1 MLYIAFRNSNC
12 TNFLFPY
19 TIPIL
24 FNVGLS
30 SVFILYMISKE
41 PECYHRILQNAEVD
55 TPEQDL
61 ANLCSEIRC
70 KLPHPN
76 IAAARNEYAQA
87 ANIGKKPP
95 VSVALVPNA
104 ALVRKRGIFR
114 QSSHRFV
121 IHRSDNAARPRLHLV
136 PGKNPRQHSP
146 AAVRREPCDKVVILG
161 AAEFLGHTHRA
172 PPFRRTWH
180 HTAVLHAL
188 QSRHYQN
195 RIRAGASEGVYRHNY
210 NLPNTPFIS
219 NASDNNFYLAMEHL
233 STEPHLLI

>member
-1 MLYIAFRNSNC
+1 
-12 TNFLFPY
+12 
-19 TIPIL
+19 
-24 FNVGLS
+24 
-30 SVFILYMISKE
+30 MISKE

-55 TPEQDL
+55 TPKQDL

-161 AAEFLGHTHRA
+161 AAEFLGHAHRA
-172 PPFRRTWH
+172 PPFRRTRH
-180 HTAVLHAL
+180 HAAVLLAL

-195 RIRAGASEGVYRHNY
+195 RIRAGAGESVGHLLLHSCLFSKSLKAFLNISSCIVTFKSFSQIPIELVPIDLIFHLFIVVQFT
-210 NLPNTPFIS
+210 NLPKVNKR
-219 NASDNNFYLAMEHL
+219 
-233 STEPHLLI
+233 